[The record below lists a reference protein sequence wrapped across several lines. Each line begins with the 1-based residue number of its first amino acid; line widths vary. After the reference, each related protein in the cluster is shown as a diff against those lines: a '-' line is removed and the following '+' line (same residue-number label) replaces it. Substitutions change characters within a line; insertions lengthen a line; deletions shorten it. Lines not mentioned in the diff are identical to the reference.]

1 MKTTGLKQV
10 NKTMIFI
17 FAMSV
22 LVTAKHNN
30 RAQMYV
36 TLCSSYSADCLV
48 YMNEDSTSTDLM
60 GCPHN

>member
-1 MKTTGLKQV
+1 
-10 NKTMIFI
+10 
-17 FAMSV
+17 MST
-22 LVTAKHNN
+22 LIIAKYDN

-36 TLCSSYSADCLV
+36 TLCSSYTAGCHV